1 MPQTARFDRLSR
13 LLSNPIGLLRH
24 KNLFALSLVVQEEAC
39 DDLGALTSLDHLHV
53 VINTLLGSNFS
64 VDQPRPTNQQDL
76 NIYIWE
82 HLTHPDTSW
91 HILTQCHNMTQWH
104 SQAESLRPGSSD
116 FLLPD
121 AAASVLRR
129 QEPATRIDFCHFC
142 PDFQT

>member
-53 VINTLLGSNFS
+53 VLNTLLGSNFS

-76 NIYIWE
+76 NIYI
-82 HLTHPDTSW
+82 
-91 HILTQCHNMTQWH
+91 
-104 SQAESLRPGSSD
+104 
-116 FLLPD
+116 
-121 AAASVLRR
+121 
-129 QEPATRIDFCHFC
+129 
-142 PDFQT
+142 